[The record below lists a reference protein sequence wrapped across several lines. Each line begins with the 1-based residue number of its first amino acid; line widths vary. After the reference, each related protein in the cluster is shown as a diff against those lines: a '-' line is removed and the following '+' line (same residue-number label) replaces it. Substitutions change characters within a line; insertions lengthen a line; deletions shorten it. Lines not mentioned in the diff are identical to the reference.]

1 MEEQQELITS
11 TPVKTCPD
19 FVEPVVDPI
28 EILKKNVSDT
38 LSFLHQERNDFLPED
53 DIIIPSRKDDHVS
66 KEIDLES
73 INFKKK
79 NESFNVD
86 VEPEDSLQNISNSE
100 AAVEEDLRD
109 IVENEVADVIKV
121 AEEVV
126 NDIKQK
132 EYSGNDNAN
141 YLEDS
146 KDDSIVKAQQ
156 KSEEAFKFLEN
167 EASSP
172 LVNKT
177 PIFEETANFVLRE
190 KECYSPESEL
200 KSVSFESTSPKS
212 PSKSGIPISKSKQKE
227 PEQVNGGRDVASPT
241 ESDLLSK
248 IPVSAKG
255 KVKTIKKHSKDPL
268 KEFVK
273 LSQDVNWD
281 DDESFAIETTQ
292 TDPIVKTTVTRIT
305 TEETPEDGFQKI
317 VTTETTETVKSK
329 IPVLH
334 QELPGQHDLLTDKNN
349 QSAKSKIPI
358 LVTETTRI
366 VSPEI
371 TTVERTIISP
381 TSTQVIETSI
391 VSPGSKVSTKS
402 STIDSDSDDSR
413 QSPQLQEISK
423 KNNVRTVGSSSGSD
437 VALHEAGAELSDDDS
452 GKFLI

>member
-1 MEEQQELITS
+1 M
-11 TPVKTCPD
+11 
-19 FVEPVVDPI
+19 
-28 EILKKNVSDT
+28 
-38 LSFLHQERNDFLPED
+38 PED

-66 KEIDLES
+66 KKIDLES

-86 VEPEDSLQNISNSE
+86 LESEDSLQNISNSE
-100 AAVEEDLRD
+100 AAVDENDLRD

-121 AEEVV
+121 AEDVV
-126 NDIKQK
+126 NDIKKK

-156 KSEEAFKFLEN
+156 KSEEAFKFLES

-172 LVNKT
+172 LVNKI
-177 PIFEETANFVLRE
+177 PSFEETANFVLRE
-190 KECYSPESEL
+190 KECYSPEPEP

-212 PSKSGIPISKSKQKE
+212 ASKSGIPISKSKQRE
-227 PEQVNGGRDVASPT
+227 TQPDQINGGRDVASPT

-281 DDESFAIETTQ
+281 DDESFTVETTQ

-305 TEETPEDGFQKI
+305 TEEIPEDGFEKI
-317 VTTETTETVKSK
+317 ITTESTETVTSK

-334 QELPGQHDLLTDKNN
+334 QELPIQHDSLTDKNN
-349 QSAKSKIPI
+349 QSSKSKIPI

-366 VSPEI
+366 VSPEV

-391 VSPGSKVSTKS
+391 VSPGSRVSTKS

-413 QSPQLQEISK
+413 QSPQMQEISK

-452 GKFLI
+452 GKFAI